1 MKKFFIPILLAALI
15 LLSIGSL
22 FALRDEENLYSSIR
36 LVGRIITETY
46 TKYVDDFDLQ
56 KAIEAG
62 ISGMLSTLDPHTVY
76 FEEKQYE
83 DLKVDTRGKFE
94 GLGIVIGIRDNVLTV
109 ISPIEGTPAYRMGVR
124 AGDQI
129 VKIEGKST
137 RGIIIEQAVKKL
149 RGPRG
154 TKVTISIRRP
164 GEPKLLD
171 YTITRDVIE
180 IKSVPFY
187 GMIDDEIGYIRL
199 TRFSQDASTEV
210 AEALKSLKEE
220 GMKSLIFDLRSNPG
234 GLLRQAVEVAG
245 LFLPENSLI
254 VSTRGRKSYHSQ
266 DFRSFAPP
274 EFDEGKLVVL
284 VNPGSA
290 SASEIVAG
298 AIQDNDRGLT
308 LGQETFG
315 KGLVQSVIDLGNNTA
330 LKITTAKYYI
340 PSGRCIQKE
349 NYLKRKETAIY
360 SRYYTGEEE
369 EKLPE
374 EEEETE
380 EDTTREL
387 FYTLGGRVVYGGGG
401 ITPDVKVEQQK
412 LNRLEIE
419 LERKSMF
426 FGFAIE
432 YTKTHKELSPDFEVT
447 DEMLDEFKEYL
458 TRSEFEFKTRP
469 QEELENLKKI
479 LDESDVDS
487 SAYESLIPFEKILEN
502 EKEEEFGESIDYI
515 KHSIKREIVSA
526 LWGEKERYRQTV
538 LKYDPDIKKAVEILG
553 TPGEYEKYFALTEK

>member
-1 MKKFFIPILLAALI
+1 MKKFLIPILLAALV
-15 LLSIGSL
+15 LLSIGSV

-36 LVGRIITETY
+36 LVGRVITETY
-46 TKYVDDFDLQ
+46 TKYVDDFDLK
-56 KAIEAG
+56 KAIKAG

-76 FEEKQYE
+76 FEEKEYE

-109 ISPIEGTPAYRMGVR
+109 ISPIEGTPAYRMGIR

-129 VKIEGKST
+129 VKIDGKST
-137 RGIIIEQAVKKL
+137 EGIIIEQAVRKL

-154 TKVTISIRRP
+154 TKVTITIRRP

-187 GMIDDEIGYIRL
+187 GMINDEIGYIRL
-199 TRFSQDASTEV
+199 TRFSQEASKEIADA
-210 AEALKSLKEE
+210 LRSLKDE
-220 GMKSLIFDLRSNPG
+220 GAKSLILDLRSNPG

-245 LFLPENSLI
+245 LFLPQNSLI
-254 VSTRGRKSYHSQ
+254 VSTKGRKSYQSQ
-266 DFRSFAPP
+266 EFRSFAPP

-284 VNPGSA
+284 VDPGSA

-298 AIQDNDRGLT
+298 AIQDNDRGLI
-308 LGQETFG
+308 LGQKTFG

-360 SRYYTGEEE
+360 SKYYTGEEE
-369 EKLPE
+369 ETE
-374 EEEETE
+374 EEEEE

-401 ITPDVKVEQQK
+401 ITPDVETEQRK
-412 LNRLEIE
+412 LNRLEME
-419 LERKSMF
+419 LERRSMF

-432 YTKTHKELSPDFEVT
+432 YTKNHKDLSPDFEVT
-447 DEMLDEFKEYL
+447 DEMVNEFKEYL
-458 TRSEFEFKTRP
+458 ARSDFEFNTRP
-469 QEELENLKKI
+469 EEELENLKKI
-479 LDESDVDS
+479 LEESEADS
-487 SAYESLIPFEKILEN
+487 SVYEALIPFEEVLEKK
-502 EKEEEFGESIDYI
+502 KEEEFAESIDYI
-515 KHSIKREIVSA
+515 KRSIKREIVSA
-526 LWGEKERYRQTV
+526 LWGEKERYRQIV
-538 LKYDPDIKKAVEILG
+538 LKYDPEIKKAVEILT
-553 TPGEYEKYFALTEK
+553 TPGEYEEYLALTKK